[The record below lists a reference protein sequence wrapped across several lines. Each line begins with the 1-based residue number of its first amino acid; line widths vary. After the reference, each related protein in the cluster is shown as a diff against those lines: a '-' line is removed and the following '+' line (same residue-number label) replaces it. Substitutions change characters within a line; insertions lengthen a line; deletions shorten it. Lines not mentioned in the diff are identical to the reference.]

1 MKTLLTLSL
10 FLSAAPVAAQGVPD
24 RLAQSLALRDQWQWL
39 TRDIASPAEWDE
51 DGRHFHYRK
60 TVGGGFAFVNVDA
73 TTHAKAPAF
82 DATALAPAL
91 TKIMGTPIA
100 PLRLPFEHFSY
111 TADRSAIRF
120 SIGYDDTVYR
130 CTLVQPVCAIMP
142 PKNPSRPRGFGV
154 VRDLRVPADNHPR
167 RSPDGRLEALVLDD
181 NLVVRE
187 ANGGKE
193 LWRSQTAAPPIS
205 MTPKPSPWS
214 PDGRHIALQRVRPG
228 YARMVTRVLAAPP
241 GKVQPEVV
249 QQLYP
254 KPGDAVDQ
262 EAPVLFRTADGQ
274 RTEIDPS
281 LFASAYTLSAP
292 EWRTDSKSF
301 AFNDLKRGFGQQGSS
316 RSMQTPAVPMP
327 P

>member
-142 PKNPSRPRGFGV
+142 PKNPSRPRG
-154 VRDLRVPADNHPR
+154 
-167 RSPDGRLEALVLDD
+167 
-181 NLVVRE
+181 
-187 ANGGKE
+187 
-193 LWRSQTAAPPIS
+193 W
-205 MTPKPSPWS
+205 
-214 PDGRHIALQRVRPG
+214 
-228 YARMVTRVLAAPP
+228 
-241 GKVQPEVV
+241 
-249 QQLYP
+249 
-254 KPGDAVDQ
+254 
-262 EAPVLFRTADGQ
+262 
-274 RTEIDPS
+274 
-281 LFASAYTLSAP
+281 
-292 EWRTDSKSF
+292 
-301 AFNDLKRGFGQQGSS
+301 GSVHETFTVCS
-316 RSMQTPAVPMP
+316 
-327 P
+327 